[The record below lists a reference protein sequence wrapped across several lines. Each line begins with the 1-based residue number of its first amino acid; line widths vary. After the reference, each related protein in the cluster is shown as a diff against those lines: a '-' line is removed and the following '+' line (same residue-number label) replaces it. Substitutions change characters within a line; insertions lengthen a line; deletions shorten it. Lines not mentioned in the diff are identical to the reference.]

1 MLLTAPFWPLDFDTI
16 LRGAQETLVQFDCG
30 NYALDIPSPATL
42 TLMSHA
48 ATRITP
54 LHQLRP
60 LLLHLCSTGRF
71 VEICPRLL
79 AVLDQS
85 PQDESPAVSIPPS
98 SQGVGAELQRQLRES
113 LATHLFGWN
122 GLLSLRMRLSVADM
136 CWVCGVASIDR
147 SPNHVGHGRRDC
159 ARTSNCA
166 WIAGKLPTV
175 S

>member
-1 MLLTAPFWPLDFDTI
+1 MFLTAPLWTLDSDTI
-16 LRGAQETLVQFDCG
+16 LRAAQETLVQFDCG
-30 NYALDIPSPATL
+30 NYTLVLPSGVML
-42 TLMSHA
+42 ILILYV
-48 ATRITP
+48 ATRTTP

-71 VEICPRLL
+71 AEICPRLL
-79 AVLDQS
+79 EVLDQS
-85 PQDESPAVSIPPS
+85 PQDESPAVSVPPS
-98 SQGVGAELQRQLRES
+98 SQGVGTELQSQLRES

-136 CWVCGVASIDR
+136 CWVGGVATTDR
-147 SPNHVGHGRRDC
+147 SPNHDRHGRRDY

-166 WIAGKLPTV
+166 WIADKLPTV